1 MVIIPMGVNDGG
13 GVDRRAG
20 QDGNLSEPK
29 SGWTGGCAE
38 LEGIAGAQGDDWRG
52 REAALSH
59 GGVGVVV
66 FISVSVDRPNWTG
79 RAQRGGAIG
88 RDRLGELRDRIRKS
102 RPLYV
107 RHVKRSGQRE
117 GVSVVSGDID
127 VCRILVFKARSRVR

>member
-29 SGWTGGCAE
+29 SGWTGGGAE
-38 LEGIAGAQGDDWRG
+38 LEGVAGAQGDDWRG

-66 FISVSVDRPNWTG
+66 FISVNVDRPNWRERGLHRGTG
-79 RAQRGGAIG
+79 R
-88 RDRLGELRDRIRKS
+88 RDRL
-102 RPLYV
+102 
-107 RHVKRSGQRE
+107 
-117 GVSVVSGDID
+117 
-127 VCRILVFKARSRVR
+127 